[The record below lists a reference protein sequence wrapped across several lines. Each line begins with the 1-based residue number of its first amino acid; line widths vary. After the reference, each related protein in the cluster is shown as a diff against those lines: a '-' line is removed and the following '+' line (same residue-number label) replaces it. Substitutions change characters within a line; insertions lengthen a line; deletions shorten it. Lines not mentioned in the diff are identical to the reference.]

1 MFFSPPQKWAACA
14 LFLYLK
20 IKGPLFC
27 CPLLQRTFQ
36 YPGQDQ
42 QNCTRTWCWLPSSAL
57 SSRINPFIFLQTP
70 QCIISIQNIC
80 WFFFSN
86 LYVVGGIFKFM
97 VLRLLGNAFVSQ
109 KIESSHLY
117 SYHPCKTPPCR
128 KKGNCAQRCV
138 IKGIYLN
145 NISYIAPVSK
155 PNHSQLTWLATV
167 FPVIETNPLSVD
179 TLWLQPHYQI
189 EEIFIG
195 HCRTTWYWWKFASL
209 VINTS
214 RLLLAF
220 LRVFTSCDLIKIK
233 YGECFPEK
241 QAKLH
246 AKFIFFRVINFNTK
260 IKPLNTQFLQKFVM
274 T

>member
-1 MFFSPPQKWAACA
+1 
-14 LFLYLK
+14 
-20 IKGPLFC
+20 
-27 CPLLQRTFQ
+27 
-36 YPGQDQ
+36 
-42 QNCTRTWCWLPSSAL
+42 
-57 SSRINPFIFLQTP
+57 
-70 QCIISIQNIC
+70 
-80 WFFFSN
+80 
-86 LYVVGGIFKFM
+86 M

-145 NISYIAPVSK
+145 NISYIAPVPK

-195 HCRTTWYWWKFASL
+195 HCRTTWYWWKIASL

-214 RLLLAF
+214 GLLLAF
-220 LRVFTSCDLIKIK
+220 LSFQIMRFNQNKIWWVLSWETNKTSCQIHILSC
-233 YGECFPEK
+233 Y
-241 QAKLH
+241 
-246 AKFIFFRVINFNTK
+246 
-260 IKPLNTQFLQKFVM
+260 QF
-274 T
+274 